1 MKEMQKTFQKRL
13 EIRIVELDLWEKLL
27 KHYQENDGA
36 NRNRIDYVKNN
47 IRELRAEI
55 KTLVELVEDIKQKRG
70 QRL

>member
-1 MKEMQKTFQKRL
+1 MKQMQKTFQNRL
-13 EIRIVELDLWEKLL
+13 GIRVIELDLWEKLL
-27 KHYQENDGA
+27 KHYQENDGG
-36 NRNRIDYVKNN
+36 NRSKLDYVKLN